1 MNQPPVPRPPDL
13 KDWTWV
19 LDRTCPE
26 CGFEAATV
34 ERSRIGELLREN
46 TQAWIRV
53 LGGDEQ
59 VLRTRPRADVWSPTE
74 YACHVRDVH
83 RLYSERLALMLAEDN
98 PLFAN
103 WDQNEAAVERRYDLA
118 DPGQVKG
125 ELTTAGLKLADEF
138 DAVAGKQWDRRGRR
152 SDGANFTIETFARYL
167 LHDPVHHLY
176 DVT

>member
-1 MNQPPVPRPPDL
+1 MNQPPDPPPPDL

-59 VLRTRPRADVWSPTE
+59 VLRTRPSADVWSTTE

-83 RLYSERLALMLAEDN
+83 RLYSERLELMLAEDN
-98 PLFAN
+98 PMFAN

-125 ELTTAGLKLADEF
+125 ELNTAGLKLADEF
-138 DAVAGKQWDRRGRR
+138 DTVAGEQWDRRGRR